1 MIMNKQENSIKCMA
15 AVQFGIDHLLT
26 LFPDW
31 KTARIGL
38 VTNNAATTSDSEASR
53 AALVRHGFNLV
64 RLFSPEHGLSTAGAD
79 GVAQPDGVDGLTGL
93 QVISLYGDHFHPT
106 KEELTDLDLILFDI
120 PDAGCRFYTYLWTL
134 THVMEACAEAGKKLI
149 VLDRPNPLSG
159 SLQKTEGPL
168 LDETHCA
175 SFIGRWTIPVRHS
188 CTLGELALYFKATRV
203 PALTLEVIKMLNWN
217 RQHTVDEAG
226 WLFVPTSPAIRDTE
240 TIALYP
246 ATCFLEGVNVN
257 EGRGTAEDFKV
268 CGAPWMDGDKITAAF
283 NEQSFPGITA
293 MAIRYTPDWGE
304 YAGEACQGM
313 RFRITDEALFRPVK
327 SGIGLLTLL
336 KKEYPAELMER
347 LYITAAN
354 PTGKGHLD
362 RLTGVYQAYSKIE
375 NGELASTL
383 AATDLLIREGW
394 QERIGPSL
402 LY

>member
-1 MIMNKQENSIKCMA
+1 MA

-26 LFPDW
+26 LSPEW
-31 KTARIGL
+31 KSAHIGL
-38 VTNNAATTSDSEASR
+38 VTNNAATTSDGEASR
-53 AALVRHGFNLV
+53 AALERYGFNLV

-79 GVAQPDGVDGLTGL
+79 GVAQPDGVDGLTSL
-93 QVISLYGDHFHPT
+93 KVISLYGDHFRPAM
-106 KEELTDLDLILFDI
+106 EELADLDLILFDI

-134 THVMEACAEAGKKLI
+134 THVMEACADAGKKLI

-159 SLQKTEGPL
+159 ELQKTEGPL

-175 SFIGRWTIPVRHS
+175 SFIGRWNIPVRHS
-188 CTLGELALYFKATRV
+188 CTLGELALYFKDTRV
-203 PALTLEVIKMLNWN
+203 PALELEVIKTLDWN
-217 RQHTVDEAG
+217 RHQTVDESG

-257 EGRGTAEDFKV
+257 EGRGTTDDFKV

-283 NEQSFPGITA
+283 NEQAFPGISSTP
-293 MAIRYTPDWGE
+293 IRYTPDWGV
-304 YAGEACQGM
+304 YAGEVCQGM
-313 RFRITDEALFRPVK
+313 RFRINDEALFSPVQT
-327 SGIGLLTLL
+327 GIGLLSLL
-336 KKEYPAELMER
+336 HNEYPAELMER

-362 RLTGVYQAYSKIE
+362 RLTGVYHAYSKIE

-383 AATDLLIREGW
+383 ATTDQLIREGW
-394 QERIGPSL
+394 QERIGSFL

>member
-1 MIMNKQENSIKCMA
+1 MG
-15 AVQFGIDHLLT
+15 AVHFGIDHLLT
-26 LFPDW
+26 LTTNW

-38 VTNNAATTSDSEASR
+38 VTNNAATTATGEASR
-53 AALVRHGFNLV
+53 AALLRHGFNLV

-93 QVISLYGDHFHPT
+93 QVISLYGDHFRPSP
-106 KEELTDLDLILFDI
+106 EELSDLDLILFDI

-134 THVMEACAEAGKKLI
+134 THVMEACAESGKKLI

-159 SLQKTEGPL
+159 DLQKTEGPL

-175 SFIGRWTIPVRHS
+175 SFIGRWNIPVRHS

-203 PALTLEVIKMLNWN
+203 PVLDLEIIKAQHWD
-217 RQHTVDEAG
+217 RQQTVDQSG
-226 WLFVPTSPAIRDTE
+226 WFFVPTSPAIRDTE

-257 EGRGTAEDFKV
+257 EGRGTTDDFKI
-268 CGAPWMDGDKITAAF
+268 CGAPWMDGNKITAAF

-293 MAIRYTPDWGE
+293 TATRYIPEWGV
-304 YAGEACQGM
+304 YAGEDCQGM
-313 RFRITDEALFRPVK
+313 HFRITDDALFRPVLT
-327 SGIGLLTLL
+327 GISLLSLL
-336 KKEYPAELMER
+336 KKTYPTELMER

-354 PTGKGHLD
+354 PTGNGHLD
-362 RLTGVYQAYSKIE
+362 RLTGVYQAYPKIE
-375 NGELASTL
+375 NGELTSSL
-383 AATDLLIREGW
+383 ADTELLIREGW
-394 QERIGPSL
+394 EERIRPYL